1 MKTIGKLHK
10 MESRSGTP
18 VNYNLI
24 FENQTIEVNS
34 LLGKQID
41 LKFTGKIYCSHC
53 GKVTKK
59 SYAQGHCFP
68 CSIKLAECDMCI
80 LKPETCHFHLGTCR
94 EPKWGEEHCMKP
106 HIVYLANSSGIKVGI
121 TRKSQVPF
129 RWIDQGASFALPML
143 EVKTR
148 LISGQVEVLFKKHIS
163 DKTDWRKM
171 LKGNPEEIDLEF
183 EKKRL
188 LNELSKELSGIE
200 HTILDLPVQKFEY
213 PVLQYPEKISSLGLD
228 KHPHINSKLV
238 GIKGQYLLFES
249 GVLNVRNHSGYE
261 VELEAN

>member
-1 MKTIGKLHK
+1 
-10 MESRSGTP
+10 
-18 VNYNLI
+18 
-24 FENQTIEVNS
+24 
-34 LLGKQID
+34 
-41 LKFTGKIYCSHC
+41 
-53 GKVTKK
+53 
-59 SYAQGHCFP
+59 
-68 CSIKLAECDMCI
+68 
-80 LKPETCHFHLGTCR
+80 
-94 EPKWGEEHCMKP
+94 MKP

-129 RWIDQGASFALPML
+129 RWIDQGASFAVPML
-143 EVKTR
+143 EVKSR
-148 LISGQVEVLFKKHIS
+148 LISGQVEILFKKHIS

-171 LKGNPEEIDLEF
+171 LKGTPEEIDLEF

-249 GVLNVRNHSGYE
+249 GVFNVRNHSGYE